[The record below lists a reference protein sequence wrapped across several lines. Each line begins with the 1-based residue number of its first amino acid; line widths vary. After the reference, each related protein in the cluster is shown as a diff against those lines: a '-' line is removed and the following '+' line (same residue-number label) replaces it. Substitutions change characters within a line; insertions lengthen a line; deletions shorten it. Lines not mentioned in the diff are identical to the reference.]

1 MRDDPK
7 LRVADATR
15 DAILQAADALQYK
28 MDDSQRKYRKERAIR
43 IVLAETLSPVDT
55 VFDAV
60 VADFTSGMERT
71 VQHLRTH
78 GHSEIGFIGPRKT
91 AQYGACNVLRESFVR
106 YMQEQGLL
114 NKKYLL
120 ETDMDAGAARET
132 LLEHIRA
139 GHHLPTAIIAASEA
153 AAAGVAGACR
163 EAGLSVPQELC
174 IVGVQDTVVRLLRD
188 TAFTIVRIPIAEMS
202 KTAVQM
208 VLQRAKEPL
217 KGGFL
222 PLKIMVPLTLT
233 EQKCAVKDDVI

>member
-1 MRDDPK
+1 M
-7 LRVADATR
+7 
-15 DAILQAADALQYK
+15 QAADALQYK

-60 VADFTSGMERT
+60 MADFIAGMEQT

-132 LLEHIRA
+132 LLEHIHA

-233 EQKCAVKDDVI
+233 EQKCAVKDDAI